1 MRLISSELVQELVEL
16 NTKIV
21 DGTIV
26 HPAKLAL
33 ALEEV
38 AAIAWDEAKKTGT
51 VTWSDIEDVA
61 PSLRIDA

>member
-21 DGTIV
+21 DGTITK
-26 HPAKLAL
+26 PASLAI
-33 ALEEV
+33 ALEEI
-38 AAIAWDEAKKTGT
+38 AALAWDEAKKTGAPLWAD
-51 VTWSDIEDVA
+51 VEDVA